1 MYRAAVSQNKTADA
15 SAHRPFDG
23 RRRCRRTRRT
33 VYPLAQTAATPT
45 AIVGIHSGL
54 IAPPLEL
61 STRGQLNL
69 WPPRTTAARG
79 SVTSGRSEADR
90 RVDLREHRAGHRAR
104 PVGAVGEDPL
114 QLSAIGHVLAEPLA
128 QRGDKRL
135 ERVGGVGLQRPV
147 LRA

>member
-1 MYRAAVSQNKTADA
+1 MTEDTANRVS
-15 SAHRPFDG
+15 
-23 RRRCRRTRRT
+23 
-33 VYPLAQTAATPT
+33 LAQTAATPT

-147 LRA
+147 LRAGTLIVGHDVVDAAAGERRLD